1 MFFSG
6 DGGLG
11 QELKELLLM
20 RGLRG
25 RDILAE
31 TLLAG
36 IDGVAGASAGK
47 GHKQVFVEA
56 GKNERGEA
64 IVVRPVSRQLLA

>member
-1 MFFSG
+1 MSDLSVPSQGCGRAVSGGAVTDFFSV

-36 IDGVAGASAGK
+36 ID
-47 GHKQVFVEA
+47 
-56 GKNERGEA
+56 
-64 IVVRPVSRQLLA
+64 